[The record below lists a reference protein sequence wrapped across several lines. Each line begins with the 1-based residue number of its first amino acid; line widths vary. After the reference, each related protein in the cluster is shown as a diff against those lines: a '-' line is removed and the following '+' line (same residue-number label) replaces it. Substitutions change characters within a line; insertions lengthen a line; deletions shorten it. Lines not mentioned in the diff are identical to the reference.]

1 MSAEDILDLWL
12 GEQHIGELRCV
23 RGDDKIR
30 VVFDTD
36 YVASPAR
43 LTLGQAYLPAA
54 PKREDVSSTR
64 SLPHWFGHLLPAG
77 RLRRLL
83 AQRASVHPDREFYLL
98 GALGNDL
105 VGALRVVPRTDLRG
119 AAPLPPDLAPIPD
132 AEPLRFSL
140 AGMMLKF
147 SSVETEKGMTIPARG
162 VGGRF
167 IIKLPGAFP
176 GLAENEDV
184 VMTWAARAGI
194 NVPSHRTIAVSEIEG
209 LPSEIEERGGT
220 ALVVERF
227 DRPRAGGRIHQE
239 DFAQVFSK
247 AHHEIRNTHY
257 EGNYDSI
264 GAFILGRCGADD
276 FDAFLRRLVFSTIAG
291 NSDAHLKNWSVQYP
305 DGIRPRL
312 SPAYDLLFV
321 GAYEGYGGER
331 LALKVAGEDRFAALN
346 VAHFEQL
353 AKHAIK
359 RASFVAYDLER
370 AMRVVRES
378 AEQAREAWHSL
389 PEKERLSAK
398 IRERLEAHQA
408 GIKLP

>member
-12 GEQHIGELRCV
+12 GEKQIGELSCL
-23 RGDDKIR
+23 RGNDKIS
-30 VVFDTD
+30 VAFDAD
-36 YVASPAR
+36 YLANPTR
-43 LTLGQAYLPAA
+43 LTLGQAYLPSTH
-54 PKREDVSSTR
+54 KREDLSSSK

-83 AQRASVHPDREFYLL
+83 AQRAQVHPEREFYLL

-105 VGALRVVPRTDLRG
+105 VGALRVLPRGDLAG

-132 AEPLRFSL
+132 AQPLRFSL

-147 SSVETEKGMTIPARG
+147 SSVETEKGMTIPASG
-162 VGGRF
+162 EGGRF

-184 VMTWAARAGI
+184 VMTWAAAAGI

-209 LPSEIEERGGT
+209 LPSEIEERGGA

-264 GAFILGRCGADD
+264 GAFILSRCGADD
-276 FDAFLRRLVFSTIAG
+276 FDEFLRRLVFSTLAG

-359 RASFVAYDLER
+359 RAPSGAYDLER
-370 AMRVVRES
+370 AKRVVRD
-378 AEQAREAWHSL
+378 AAQQTRQAWGAL
-389 PEKERLSAK
+389 PDKNRLPAK

-408 GIKLP
+408 RINLP

>member
-12 GEQHIGELRCV
+12 GAQHIGELRCV
-23 RGDDKIR
+23 RGDDKIS
-30 VVFDTD
+30 VAFDAD
-36 YVASPAR
+36 YLAYPAR
-43 LTLGQAYLPAA
+43 LTLGQAYLPSAH
-54 PKREDVSSTR
+54 KREDVSSSK

-83 AQRASVHPDREFYLL
+83 AQRARVHPEREFYLL

-105 VGALRVVPRTDLRG
+105 VGALRVAPRTDLAG
-119 AAPLPPDLAPIPD
+119 AAPLPPDLAPIPN
-132 AEPLRFSL
+132 AQPLRFSL

-147 SSVETEKGMTIPARG
+147 SSVETEKGMTIPASG
-162 VGGRF
+162 EGGRF

-184 VMTWAARAGI
+184 VMTWAEAAGI
-194 NVPSHRTIAVSEIEG
+194 NVPSHRAIGASEIEG
-209 LPSEIEERGGT
+209 LPAELEERGGS

-227 DRPRAGGRIHQE
+227 DRPRTGGRIHQE

-247 AHHEIRNTHY
+247 PHHAAAEAHY
-257 EGNYDSI
+257 DGNYDGI
-264 GAFILGRCGADD
+264 GKFILARCGAED
-276 FDAFLRRLVFSTIAG
+276 FDEFLRRLVFSTIAG
-291 NSDAHLKNWSVQYP
+291 NSDAHLKNWSVQYL

-331 LALKVAGEDRFAALN
+331 LALKIAGEDRFDGLN
-346 VAHFEQL
+346 SAHFEQL

-359 RASFVAYDLER
+359 RAPFVAYDLER
-370 AMRVVRES
+370 AKRVVRAA
-378 AEQAREAWHSL
+378 AEQTREAWRAL
-389 PEKERLSAK
+389 PDKDRLPTK
-398 IRERLEAHQA
+398 IRVQLEAHQA
-408 GIKLP
+408 RIKLP